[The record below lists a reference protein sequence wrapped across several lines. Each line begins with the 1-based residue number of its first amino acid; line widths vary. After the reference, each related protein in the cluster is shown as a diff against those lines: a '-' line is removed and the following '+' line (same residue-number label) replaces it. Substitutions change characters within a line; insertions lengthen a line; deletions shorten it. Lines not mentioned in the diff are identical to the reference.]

1 MKYIDKNNKETNSNC
16 LNQGLE
22 ILSERKNNISSLKH
36 KINHSNDNLIEGFF
50 GRQNIIEGFC
60 EDEPLN
66 EKQSCLEKEY
76 KQKGEDLQANI
87 ANYGEIY
94 TTFLDNVQNSYKDI
108 SSCRIKCGVDTS
120 YKINEGDRT
129 SLGNDPSLP
138 TKASYKT
145 LAKRAC
151 IIGCHLKHSPEILDC
166 SENGIGFKTAKAM
179 GSNNVSGLNVKVGE
193 NCKTIYENVKDKSNI
208 TDDEMNEL
216 KLILDENNY
225 NAWDHC
231 CDGKLGNKFKPYKWS
246 GGEKITSCSE
256 FDKRENVAWGDVE
269 SRQDA
274 CNKGERMQLDARKVQ
289 NGYNFKNKYSEII
302 QKNKKISTNA
312 QNLLDLVKDLKDM
325 GKEIIM
331 ERDAEV
337 MKFINTN
344 ESYEEVLGDIKDE
357 SKPIII
363 NTLNKH
369 IEDKVLLKKSTD
381 LRLYVWIVLAL
392 GFGISALMKIK
403 SL

>member
-87 ANYGEIY
+87 ANYGVIY
-94 TTFLDNVQNSYKDI
+94 TTFLDNVQNAYKDI
-108 SSCRIKCGVDTS
+108 SSCRIKCGVDPS
-120 YKINEGDRT
+120 YKIDKDDRT
-129 SLGNDPSLP
+129 SIGVDPSLP

-151 IIGCHLKHSPEILDC
+151 IIGCHLQHSPEILDC

-179 GSNNVSGLNVKVGE
+179 GSNNVDSLNVKVGDDC
-193 NCKTIYENVKDKSNI
+193 NTIYENITDKSNI

-256 FDKRENVAWGDVE
+256 FVKPETDEWGDVE
-269 SRQDA
+269 ARQDA
-274 CNKGERMQLDARKVQ
+274 CNKGERMQLDAQKVQ
-289 NGYNFKNKYSEII
+289 NGYNFKDKYSEII